1 MKYFHRLVLVLF
13 FTLTFSEDVTSYS
26 KLPKIGNNE
35 LKMYWDGE
43 KLLKSQLPIEFSDLY
58 KDGPLLLSFWFL
70 GCGPCVS
77 EMKHLSKFNEKYKDT
92 GFKVVSINTDK
103 QSKGRIKSFIKKKK
117 YSFEMLFDQQ
127 GKDGVIKKLGGVSCP
142 YTVLINTDGTIYSKH
157 IGYERGEEI
166 ALEKEINELIKFN
179 KSLAIDSSSDLKNNK
194 EEEKVEKKNSSN
206 LEIVKKQPKL
216 AEPISSDSKTK

>member
-1 MKYFHRLVLVLF
+1 MIKYLLRFVLVIF
-13 FTLTFSEDVTSYS
+13 FALSFSENIAKYS

-70 GCGPCVS
+70 GCGPCVA
-77 EMKHLSKFNEKYKDT
+77 EMKHLSKFNEKYQDT

-103 QSKGRIKSFIKKKK
+103 QNKGRIKSFVKKKK
-117 YSFEMLFDQQ
+117 YSFDMLFDQE
-127 GKDGVIKKLGGVSCP
+127 GKDGVIKKLGGINCP
-142 YTVLINTDGTIYSKH
+142 YTVLVNTDGTIYSKH

-166 ALEKEINELIKFN
+166 ALEKEINALIKYN
-179 KSLAIDSSSDLKNNK
+179 KSLETDSSSNLKNNK
-194 EEEKVEKKNSSN
+194 KEQDVEEIEPSN
-206 LEIVKKQPKL
+206 LDIVKKKL
-216 AEPISSDSKTK
+216 KLEQNSSSD